1 MLFPARKKPRKFSYT
16 PQYLKE
22 EKNYEY
28 KEKRIKFGRISR
40 YVKKKGFPIWLIIL
54 IIVVMFIIIYLTNI
68 GR

>member
-28 KEKRIKFGRISR
+28 KEKRIKLRRTSR
-40 YVKKKGFPIWLIIL
+40 YIQKKGFPIWLIIL
-54 IIVVMFIIIYLTNI
+54 VICVVFIIIYLTNI